1 MTVHKPS
8 AIASNNVDP
17 RLLRHYNQELA
28 HLREMGA
35 EFSKEFPK
43 IAARLGMEGMEVAD
57 PYVERLLEG
66 FAFVAARI
74 QLKLEAEFPRFSQ
87 HMLEMIYPHFLAPM
101 PSMAICSFKPNFAD
115 TALGAGVAVPRGTAL
130 HSIIPRGEQTACEFR
145 TAHALTLWPIE
156 LIEARYASF
165 TPDLPLDKLALS
177 GPVKGALRLRL
188 RAHAGMKFNQL
199 ALDNLDVHINAEESL
214 AVQLLELIQGNCV
227 GAALLSGAGAT
238 AKPRTFSRLDRS
250 QVKELG
256 FEDSEAILPY
266 DRRSFQGYRLLQ
278 EYFAF
283 ASRFLFFRLSGLRP
297 ALSRID
303 DDECEVVLFFGRG
316 EPALESLIDA
326 PSLALHATPIVN
338 LFPRRA
344 DRIHLSEQ
352 RFEHH
357 LAVDRARPMDFEV
370 FAITGVKGLGTDH
383 ASELRFQPF
392 YSGFDE
398 EDKQTQRAYYTV
410 RREPRMLSHKQKLHG
425 PRTGYIGSEVFLS
438 LVDERES
445 PYSLELR
452 QLAVEVLATN
462 RDLPLLLPIGSMN
475 SLMFQNTLPVEGI
488 KLLKGPT
495 RPRNVMVD
503 GDYAWRLINHLSL
516 NYLSLF
522 ETEGGTGVQAL
533 RELLH
538 LYSDPSDPIARK
550 QIEAIWRVSAS
561 PTVARMPV
569 RGPIVFGRGLN
580 IDLTVD
586 ESGFAGAGAYLLGAV
601 LEKFFARHVS
611 MNSFTRTT
619 LNSESRGRV
628 AQWSA
633 RAGTRI
639 IG

>member
-1 MTVHKPS
+1 M
-8 AIASNNVDP
+8 DP

-101 PSMAICSFKPNFAD
+101 PSMAMCCIKPNFAD
-115 TALGAGVAVPRGTAL
+115 TALTAGVEVPRSTAL

-156 LIEARYASF
+156 LTEARYVSF
-165 TPDLPLDKLALS
+165 APDLPLDRLAPA

-188 RAHAGMKFNQL
+188 RCHAGLKFKQL
-199 ALDNLDVHINAEESL
+199 ALDKLDFHINAEENL
-214 AVQLLELIQGNCV
+214 AVQLMELIHGNCV
-227 GAALLSGAGAT
+227 GGAVSSSTGAAGKTREFA
-238 AKPRTFSRLDRS
+238 RLDKS
-250 QVKELG
+250 QVLELG
-256 FEDSEAILPY
+256 FDDSEAILPF

-283 ASRFLFFRLSGLRP
+283 PARFLFFRLNGL
-297 ALSRID
+297 AKGLSRID
-303 DDECEVVLFFGRG
+303 ADECELVLFFGRG

-326 PSLALHATPIVN
+326 QNIVLYATPVVN
-338 LFPRRA
+338 LFPKRA
-344 DRIHLSEQ
+344 DRIHLSEE

-357 LAVDRARPMDFEV
+357 LAIDRARPMDFEV
-370 FAITGVKGLGTDH
+370 FAVTGVKGLGVDH
-383 ASELRFQPF
+383 ASEVGFQPF
-392 YSGFDE
+392 YAGFDE
-398 EDKQTQRAYYTV
+398 EDKQVKRAYYTL
-410 RREPRMLSHKQKLHG
+410 RREPRMLSHKQKQHG
-425 PRTGYIGSEVFLS
+425 PRTGYIGSEAFLS

-445 PYSLELR
+445 PYSVELR

-475 SLMFQNTLPVEGI
+475 SLMFQNALPVEGI
-488 KLLKGPT
+488 TLLKGPT
-495 RPRNVMVD
+495 RPRNAMVD
-503 GDYAWRLINHLSL
+503 GDYAWALINHLSL

-522 ETEGGTGVQAL
+522 ETQGGSGVQAL
-533 RELLH
+533 RELLQ
-538 LYSDPSDPIARK
+538 LYSDSSDPIARK
-550 QIEAIWRVSAS
+550 QIEAVWKVAAS
-561 PTVARMPV
+561 PIVARMPV

-580 IDLTVD
+580 IELTVD

-611 MNSFTRTT
+611 LNSFTRTT
-619 LNSESRGRV
+619 LRSESRGRI
-628 AQWSA
+628 AQWPA
-633 RAGTRI
+633 RTGVRI

>member
-1 MTVHKPS
+1 M
-8 AIASNNVDP
+8 DP

-35 EFSKEFPK
+35 EFSREFPK

-74 QLKLEAEFPRFSQ
+74 QLKLDAEFPRFSQ
-87 HMLEMIYPHFLAPM
+87 HLLEMIYPHFLAPT
-101 PSMAICSFKPNFAD
+101 PAMAICGVVPNFAD
-115 TALGAGVAVPRGTAL
+115 TALGAGVEVPRGTTL
-130 HSIIPRGEQTACEFR
+130 HSIIPKGEQTACEFR
-145 TAHALTLWPIE
+145 TAHAMTLWPIE

-165 TPDLPLDKLALS
+165 APDLPLDRLAPS
-177 GPVKGALRLRL
+177 GPVKGTLRLRL
-188 RAHAGMKFNQL
+188 RCHAGLKFNQL
-199 ALDNLDVHINAEESL
+199 ALENLDFHINAEENL
-214 AVQLLELIQGNCV
+214 AVQLMELIHSNCV
-227 GAALLSGAGAT
+227 GGALLTLQGANGKA
-238 AKPRTFSRLDRS
+238 RHFSRIDRS

-256 FEDSEAILPY
+256 FDDDQAILPHG
-266 DRRSFQGYRLLQ
+266 RRSFQGYRLLQ

-283 ASRFLFFRLSGLRP
+283 ASRFLFFRLDALKAG
-297 ALSRID
+297 LSRID
-303 DDECEVVLFFGRG
+303 ADECELVLFFGRG
-316 EPALESLIDA
+316 EAALESLIDA
-326 PSLALHATPIVN
+326 QNVVLHATPIVN
-338 LFPRRA
+338 LFPKRA

-357 LAVDRARPMDFEV
+357 LAIDRARPMDFEV
-370 FAITGVKGLGTDH
+370 FAVTGVKGLGVDH
-383 ASELRFQPF
+383 TGEVAFQPF
-392 YSGFDE
+392 YAGFDE
-398 EDKQTQRAYYTV
+398 EGKQSKRAYYTI
-410 RREPRMLSHKQKLHG
+410 RREPRMLSQKQRLQG
-425 PRTGYIGSEVFLS
+425 PRTGYIGSEAFLS
-438 LVDERES
+438 LVDEREA
-445 PYSLELR
+445 PYSADLR
-452 QLAVEVLATN
+452 QLAVEVFATN

-475 SLMFQNTLPVEGI
+475 ALMFQNTLPVEGI

-495 RPRNVMVD
+495 RPRNPMVD

-522 ETEGGTGVQAL
+522 ETQGGAGIQAL
-533 RELLH
+533 RELLK
-538 LYSDPSDPIARK
+538 LYSDPADPISRK
-550 QIEAIWRVSAS
+550 QIEAVWNVTAS
-561 PTVARMPV
+561 PIVARMPV

-586 ESGFAGAGAYLLGAV
+586 DTGFAGAGSYLLGSV

-619 LNSESRGRV
+619 LLSESRGRI
-628 AQWSA
+628 AHWPA